1 MQKQQDLL
9 RQAGGDESLISEMR
23 SNVRSNSLIYQMAS
37 EELRRYGDAQSF
49 AVEEDGGVGSKR
61 LREDLPDMVEASHVL
76 VKNMKS
82 ATLLKQEYIE
92 KMQEETLQIEKQTYH
107 IERQARV
114 RTKELEDK
122 LTLNSKEREA
132 VLDFEKKRQD
142 GEAQHLDTIYTKK
155 LHYELQ
161 LKKLTS
167 NKSPEPELADEIEKP
182 KKEPVVTLKTVGL
195 EHSLKPSDMTMQAW
209 KTVLQKA
216 GRKAVA
222 ELNFHGHVL
231 EDGYNVKAYHT
242 TEKEAIKAII
252 EEEVL
257 RHMADGHPPIRVI
270 QRPINLNINLN
281 GRGSG
286 GGGSSAASK

>member
-1 MQKQQDLL
+1 
-9 RQAGGDESLISEMR
+9 MR
-23 SNVRSNSLIYQMAS
+23 SSARNNSLLYQMAS
-37 EELRRYGDAQSF
+37 EELRRGGDAQSF
-49 AVEEDGGVGSKR
+49 AIEEEGGVGSKR

-107 IERQARV
+107 VERQASV

-142 GEAQHLDTIYTKK
+142 GEARHLDTIYTKK

-161 LKKLTS
+161 LKKLRS
-167 NKSPEPELADEIEKP
+167 KSPEPEVAADEVEKP
-182 KKEPVVTLKTVGL
+182 KKEQVVTLKTVGL

-286 GGGSSAASK
+286 GSSAASK

>member
-37 EELRRYGDAQSF
+37 EELRRSDDAQRC

-82 ATLLKQEYIE
+82 ATLLKQEYLE
-92 KMQEETLQIEKQTYH
+92 KMQEETYH

-155 LHYELQ
+155 LHYDLQ